1 MFQLILLLLQLILII
16 SVYSQSLIGSCWLVM
31 VVVLLMTA
39 VMAVVVVV
47 VKIMANISLQLS
59 KDCSCHT

>member
-16 SVYSQSLIGSCWLVM
+16 SVYSQSLIGSFWLVM
-31 VVVLLMTA
+31 AVVLLMTA

-47 VKIMANISLQLS
+47 KIMVNISLQLS
-59 KDCSCHT
+59 KDCTCHT

>member
-1 MFQLILLLLQLILII
+1 MFQLILLLLHLILII
-16 SVYSQSLIGSCWLVM
+16 PIYCQSLIGSCWLVM
-31 VVVLLMTA
+31 VVVLLMTV
-39 VMAVVVVV
+39 VMAAVVV